1 MEGREGCL
9 GIFFGMFIVCPAGWA
24 ELRKARG
31 YGLDGCLPTASQTCP
46 TNQLPVLAQGAQCV
60 LTSQESRNHPTPT
73 SLCGADPAE
82 APRSNHSPAL
92 LSVPQNALPWL
103 PSHGSGWE
111 SSSSG
116 CSICSG
122 AGGRPVL
129 GAEAVAGQGS
139 WNPLALSRAGP
150 GALQIIWHG
159 SSGGPEELGSGS

>member
-24 ELRKARG
+24 ELRNARG
-31 YGLDGCLPTASQTCP
+31 HGLDGCLPTASQTCP

-103 PSHGSGWE
+103 PSM
-111 SSSSG
+111 
-116 CSICSG
+116 
-122 AGGRPVL
+122 
-129 GAEAVAGQGS
+129 AVVGNQA
-139 WNPLALSRAGP
+139 P
-150 GALQIIWHG
+150 GAAASVLVLEDILCWVQRPWQVKALGIPWHY
-159 SSGGPEELGSGS
+159 PELVLVLCR